1 MKILFFGDSVTDALR
16 NRQESYTDPYGCG
29 YVLFAA
35 GELLREEPLG
45 YTVLNRGISGNR
57 IVDLY
62 ARVKIDCWNEEPDL
76 ISILIG
82 VNEVLHEEAYRNGT
96 ELSRFVRMYETLIED
111 TLSALPGVKL
121 MLCEPFSLRADESEE
136 QAARY
141 EKVKE
146 YAAAVKTVAEKYS
159 LPFVPLQGKMDETA
173 ALYGPRSVLRDGVHP
188 TALGARLIADEWLK
202 VFRSRQAK

>member
-1 MKILFFGDSVTDALR
+1 MKILFFGDSITDATR
-16 NRQESYTDPYGCG
+16 PREHTYVDPFGSG
-29 YVLFAA
+29 YALFAI
-35 GELLREEPLG
+35 GDLLREDPH
-45 YTVLNRGISGNR
+45 TVCVNRGISGNR

-62 ARVKIDCWNEEPDL
+62 ARVKIDCWNEKPDL

-82 VNEVLHEEAYRNGT
+82 VNEVLHEEAHKNGV
-96 ELSRFVRMYETLIED
+96 ELPRFIRMYEMLIED

-121 MLCEPFSLRADESEE
+121 MLCEPFLLRRDESEE

-146 YAAAVKTVAEKYS
+146 YAAAVKAIAKKYD
-159 LPFVPLQGKMDETA
+159 LLFVPLQGKMDEMA

-188 TALGARLIADEWLK
+188 TALGARLIADEWMK
-202 VFRSRQAK
+202 AYRSL